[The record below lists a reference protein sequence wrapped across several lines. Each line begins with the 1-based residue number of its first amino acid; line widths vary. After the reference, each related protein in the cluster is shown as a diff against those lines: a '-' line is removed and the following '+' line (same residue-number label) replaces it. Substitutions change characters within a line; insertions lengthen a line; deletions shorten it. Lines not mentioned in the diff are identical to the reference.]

1 MPTTQCKAHLQPIF
15 KGRYYFGYKSASHFS
30 LISFFIFLPS
40 LKTKFSAIRKSQTD
54 IRQPLNYLLCLTRQ
68 LSIPL
73 KSLMIRP
80 VYNLA
85 LLQWRVV
92 AVAAQCG
99 LITIARRT
107 RQTSSDKSAT
117 ASNAD
122 RCVSLLKER
131 E

>member
-1 MPTTQCKAHLQPIF
+1 MT
-15 KGRYYFGYKSASHFS
+15 
-30 LISFFIFLPS
+30 
-40 LKTKFSAIRKSQTD
+40 
-54 IRQPLNYLLCLTRQ
+54 LNYLLCLTRQ

-85 LLQWRVV
+85 LLQWLVV
-92 AVAAQCG
+92 DVTAQCS

-122 RCVSLLKER
+122 R
-131 E
+131 

>member
-15 KGRYYFGYKSASHFS
+15 KGRYYFGCKSALHFS

-40 LKTKFSAIRKSQTD
+40 LKTKFSATRKIPTD
-54 IRQPLNYLLCLTRQ
+54 KRQRLNYLLCLTRQ

-73 KSLMIRP
+73 KRLMIRP
-80 VYNLA
+80 VYNFA

-92 AVAAQCG
+92 DIAGQCG

-122 RCVSLLKER
+122 RW
-131 E
+131 